1 MRRIAV
7 PDWSLCLL
15 RPILGAMPHT
25 PHQFSPLEPVTA
37 PDAVK
42 APWRHRLHTIIF
54 EADTPAG
61 RAFDIALIIAIV
73 TSVGLVIADSLP
85 GYSDRTRRLLLA
97 AEWALT
103 ILFTIEYIARLVAV
117 RQPLRYATSFFGIVD
132 LLAIVPAYVGL
143 FVPGGRYLLVIRV
156 LRLLRIFRIFKL
168 AHFLNQ
174 AHLLTSALRQSRV
187 KIAVFLFTVL
197 TLVVIIGALMYVIEG
212 PANGF
217 TSIPVGMYWAVVTL
231 TTVGYGDFAPSTNL
245 GRFAASLVMILG
257 YGIIAVPTGIVTT
270 ELVNAAR
277 GRDDISGQACPA
289 CSTEGHRVGAKFCY
303 ACGSG
308 L

>member
-1 MRRIAV
+1 MSPLAY
-7 PDWSLCLL
+7 P
-15 RPILGAMPHT
+15 T
-25 PHQFSPLEPVTA
+25 PPLEPA
-37 PDAVK
+37 PAPEAAR

-61 RAFDIALIIAIV
+61 RAFDIALILAILA
-73 TSVGLVIADSLP
+73 SVVLVIVESVNVGRPTLR
-85 GYSDRTRRLLLA
+85 RTLYV
-97 AEWALT
+97 AEWVLT
-103 ILFTIEYIARLVAV
+103 GLFTVEYIARLIAV
-117 RQPLRYATSFFGIVD
+117 RRPVAYARSFFGIVD
-132 LLAIVPAYVGL
+132 LMAILPAYASI
-143 FVPGGRYLLVIRV
+143 FVAGGHYFLVVRV

-174 AHLLTSALRQSRV
+174 ANVLTSALRASRI

-212 PANGF
+212 AENGF
-217 TSIPVGMYWAVVTL
+217 TSIPMGMYWAVVTL
-231 TTVGYGDFAPSTNL
+231 TTVGYGDLAPSTNL
-245 GRFAASLVMILG
+245 GRFVASLVMILG

-277 GRDDISGQACPA
+277 RPEDISGQACPSCA
-289 CSTEGHRVGAKFCY
+289 AEGHRAGARFCF
-303 ACGSG
+303 ACGSK

>member
-1 MRRIAV
+1 
-7 PDWSLCLL
+7 
-15 RPILGAMPHT
+15 MPTSHAN
-25 PHQFSPLEPVTA
+25 SPLEPAAA
-37 PDAVK
+37 PDA
-42 APWRHRLHTIIF
+42 AGSPWRHRLHTIIF
-54 EADTPAG
+54 EADTPGG

-73 TSVGLVIADSLP
+73 TSVALVIADSLP
-85 GYSDRTRRLLLA
+85 GNSEETRRALLV
-97 AEWALT
+97 AEWVLT
-103 ILFTIEYIARLVAV
+103 ILFTLEYVARLIAV
-117 RQPLRYATSFFGIVD
+117 RQPLRYARSFFGIVD

-174 AHLLTSALRQSRV
+174 AHLLTAALRASRV

-277 GRDDISGQACPA
+277 GRDDISGQACPG
-289 CSTEGHRVGAKFCY
+289 CSAEGHRAGARFCFS
-303 ACGSG
+303 CGSA

>member
-1 MRRIAV
+1 
-7 PDWSLCLL
+7 
-15 RPILGAMPHT
+15 MPHPQT
-25 PHQFSPLEPVTA
+25 PSPLEPVTA
-37 PDAVK
+37 PDSASS
-42 APWRHRLHTIIF
+42 PWRHRLHTIIF

-61 RAFDIALIIAIV
+61 RAFDIGLIVAII
-73 TSVGLVIADSLP
+73 TSVVLVMLDSMGGFSP
-85 GYSDRTRRLLLA
+85 RMRTALLV

-103 ILFTIEYIARLVAV
+103 ILFTLEYIARLIAV

-132 LLAIVPAYVGL
+132 LLAILPAYAGL
-143 FVPGGRYLLVIRV
+143 VFAGGRYLLVIRV

-174 AHLLTSALRQSRV
+174 AHLLTSALRASRI
-187 KIAVFLFTVL
+187 KISVFLFTVL

-212 PANGF
+212 PEHGF
-217 TSIPVGMYWAVVTL
+217 TSIPMGMYWAVVTL
-231 TTVGYGDFAPSTNL
+231 TTVGYGDLAPATNP

-277 GRDDISGQACPA
+277 GRDDISGQSCPA
-289 CSTEGHRVGAKFCY
+289 CAAEGHRPGARFCY
-303 ACGSG
+303 ACASP